1 MEVKRLSDQWAQE
14 EFILSDKLFLEA
26 PEGSMAPFV
35 IYLSL
40 FPPSESGISQGRE
53 RGLGK
58 FHLFK
63 VGPIITGGVVVVSGR
78 LIAFLSPPIPAPRA
92 CAAGETPSSFPIGHQ

>member
-40 FPPSESGISQGRE
+40 
-53 RGLGK
+53 
-58 FHLFK
+58 
-63 VGPIITGGVVVVSGR
+63 
-78 LIAFLSPPIPAPRA
+78 
-92 CAAGETPSSFPIGHQ
+92 SFSFE